1 MTNVISMATRLP
13 IANVIP
19 IHINEPRV
27 PGDRDT
33 AAARGRIAGRYC
45 KHIAIANRQGFVE
58 DIARISGVVMAKM
71 GGDWYEARLIVPVSK
86 DRPL

>member
-1 MTNVISMATRLP
+1 MTAT
-13 IANVIP
+13 
-19 IHINEPRV
+19 IHILPVSPIVRL
-27 PGDRDT
+27 GDRDT

-71 GGDWYEARLIVPVSK
+71 GGGIGTR
-86 DRPL
+86 RG